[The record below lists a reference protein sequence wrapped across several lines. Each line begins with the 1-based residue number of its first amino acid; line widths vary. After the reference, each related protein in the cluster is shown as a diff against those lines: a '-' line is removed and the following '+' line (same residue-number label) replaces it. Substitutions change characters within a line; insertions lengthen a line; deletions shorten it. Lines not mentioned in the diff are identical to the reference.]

1 MPIAKIQLPD
11 GRIARFEVPEGTTPE
26 QVTAYAE
33 QMMGQPQGRGASGQ
47 FGSGASGKWHDSE
60 AEYMV
65 DQMGQPE
72 RFVTGI
78 GKGMTDVGQ
87 GIKQIGLQAG
97 ESVGLVP
104 RGRTAE
110 YTRQIKSDEQQF
122 DQPLLN
128 TTEGKVGRFAGQ
140 MAATLPVSL
149 PFGGHA
155 ATVGGRALQGAGI
168 GALSSGVM
176 PVEEG
181 GSRLQNALIGAGI
194 GGGMGALTAAG
205 GKGYRALR
213 GDNKTAVTGPLAD
226 LSDEFKVPLTVGE
239 LRGSPGLQ
247 RTEQML
253 ERVPL
258 VGTAGF
264 RQKQGKALSDAA
276 QKLAGKYSGVSDVG
290 EELQGSLAR
299 TLAKNKAL
307 AAELYDQVGE
317 AAAKQGGT
325 VTLGNFRRTIS
336 ELAQREGGL
345 PDAIKDPQILA
356 AIQKYGSL
364 QDMPFDVARTVRSR
378 LGKEVARVKKQA
390 VSGTVSDEQAAAVQ
404 RIFSSLVSDIDDY
417 AVKSGGRLSQT
428 YRAADEFYKAN
439 VVPFKDRTMRK
450 IADDTFDTDQIVK
463 MFIKGDRPKLA
474 ARLMQGLDNRG
485 KQALRAAI
493 LQDTLEGATIQQ
505 GGTTIFSPARFAQR
519 IEKLGTT
526 AQTVFPPNE
535 LRQLQG
541 FAKLAR
547 VAQRAGQYAENP
559 PTGMRVIDT
568 AIMGGGAVGA
578 ITKPGTTLTAASMAG
593 MLSKLL
599 TTDIGRALLT
609 RAEKIPANSQA
620 FNRLV
625 TKELPRVLAL
635 SERQINA
642 KGKTLQEQAESS
654 SRGY

>member
-47 FGSGASGKWHDSE
+47 FGRGASGKWHDSE
-60 AEYMV
+60 AEYLV

-87 GIKQIGLQAG
+87 GIKQFGLQAG

-122 DQPLLN
+122 DQPLLD

-149 PFGGHA
+149 PFGGPA

-276 QKLAGKYSGVSDVG
+276 QKLAGKYAGVSDVG

-299 TLAKNKAL
+299 TLSKNKAL

-364 QDMPFDVARTVRSR
+364 EDMPFDVARTVRSR

-493 LQDTLEGATIQQ
+493 LQDTLDGATIQQ
-505 GGTTIFSPARFAQR
+505 GGATIFSPARFAQS

-526 AQTVFPPNE
+526 AQAVFPPNE

-559 PTGMRVIDT
+559 PTGMRVIDA
-568 AIMGGGAVGA
+568 AIMGGGVA
-578 ITKPGTTLTAASMAG
+578 GTLSNPAGTLSVAG
-593 MLSKLL
+593 MTATLSKLL
-599 TTDIGRALLT
+599 TTDLGRAVLT
-609 RAEKIPANSQA
+609 RASRIPSNSPA

-625 TKELPRVLAL
+625 SKELPRALAL
-635 SERQINA
+635 AERQINA
-642 KGKTLQEQAESS
+642 KGKTLQEQAETST
-654 SRGY
+654 RRR

>member
-276 QKLAGKYSGVSDVG
+276 QKLAGKYPGVSDVG

>member
-47 FGSGASGKWHDSE
+47 FGRGASGKWHDSE
-60 AEYMV
+60 AAYLV

-97 ESVGLVP
+97 EAVGLVP
-104 RGRTAE
+104 QGRTAE

-122 DQPLLN
+122 DQPLLG

-140 MAATLPVSL
+140 MVATLPVSL
-149 PFGGHA
+149 PFGGPA

-181 GSRLQNALIGAGI
+181 GSRLQNALIGAGV

-213 GDNKTAVTGPLAD
+213 GDNKTAVTGPLAA
-226 LSDEFKVPLTVGE
+226 LSEEFDVPLTVGE

-276 QKLAGKYSGVSDVG
+276 QKLAGKYAGVSDVG
-290 EELQGSLAR
+290 EELQGSLGR
-299 TLAKNKAL
+299 TLRRNKVL
-307 AAELYDQVGE
+307 AADLYDEVGKE
-317 AAAKQGGT
+317 AAKQGGT

-505 GGTTIFSPARFAQR
+505 GGTTIFSPARFAQS

-568 AIMGGGAVGA
+568 AIMGGGVAGA

-599 TTDIGRALLT
+599 TTDLGRALLT
-609 RAEKIPANSQA
+609 RAAKIPANSQA

-654 SRGY
+654 TRGY